1 MSGLRSRLALGI
13 SILVLA
19 GCASI
24 TPLASPDTLFHDELF
39 APPATRIAAAD
50 ALAISPAMKQYLAE
64 KIPRRRWFEDRRK
77 QLIDALYRH
86 GELKLEYD
94 TSLTR
99 NAAQAFEAR
108 SGNCMSLVMMTGAL
122 ARELGL
128 AVRYQQ
134 VRVDDTWERS
144 GDMYFAIG
152 HVNLTLAEG
161 SHPASRGLA
170 EINELL
176 VDFQPPTRP
185 ERMHY
190 RIVDEATLTAMYL
203 NNRAAESLAAGQVAE
218 AYWWVR
224 ESIRTAPQMLAAYNT
239 LGVVYRKHGQ
249 PRLAEEVLTKV
260 LSREPDNPRVMSNL
274 VIALR
279 DQGRLADA
287 DALAQRLARIE
298 PDPPYSFFH
307 RGMAALNAGDA
318 SAARDL
324 FAKEVQRAP
333 YNHEFQFWLAATYA
347 RLGDLRRASSH
358 LNEAIEYSPTRSDR
372 DLYSAKLAKLRSA
385 TAH

>member
-1 MSGLRSRLALGI
+1 MKRCLALWI
-13 SILVLA
+13 IVLLA
-19 GCASI
+19 GCASVA
-24 TPLASPDTLFHDELF
+24 PMPGRESLFHDALF
-39 APPATRIAAAD
+39 APPSVRIAAAD
-50 ALAISPAMKQYLAE
+50 ALAISPAMKQYLTE
-64 KIPRRRWFEDRRK
+64 KIPRQRWFGDRRK

-99 NAAQAFEAR
+99 NAAQAFDAR

-128 AVRYQQ
+128 SVRYQQ

-152 HVNLTLAEG
+152 HVNLTLAEA
-161 SHPASRGLA
+161 HPASRGLA

-185 ERMHY
+185 EQMRY
-190 RIVDEATLTAMYL
+190 RVIDEATLTAMYL
-203 NNRAAESLAAGQVAE
+203 NNRAAEMLAAGQIAE

-249 PRLAEEVLTKV
+249 PRLAEEVLRLV
-260 LSREPDNPRVMSNL
+260 LAREPDNPQVMSNL

-279 DQGRLADA
+279 DQGRLAEA

-307 RGMAALNAGDA
+307 RGMAALNAGDT

-324 FAKEVQRAP
+324 FAEEVKRAP

-358 LNEAIEYSPTRSDR
+358 LSEAIEYSPTRGDR
-372 DLYSAKLAKLRSA
+372 ELYAGKLAKLRA
-385 TAH
+385 VQAH